1 MSGMHSIAEHLFGS
15 RLQVVWF
22 LLQHCRRDFDAYYVF
37 EAVIF
42 LKKKGTTKKKRQCAT
57 SAIPNL

>member
-42 LKKKGTTKKKRQCAT
+42 FKKKRHNEEEKAMCHQCY
-57 SAIPNL
+57 P

>member
-42 LKKKGTTKKKRQCAT
+42 F
-57 SAIPNL
+57 